1 LTIDQWDDQQVLRE
15 IVPPDT
21 GLVFAAMREL
31 RTRLSSLEDFVE
43 QVDSVQRP
51 AGYRLVGVLPED
63 GTDAVAVAGFRLSTS
78 LSWGRHVYI
87 DDLSTAPSA
96 RRRGFTS
103 ELLGWIHTEAE
114 RLGCEQVHLDSGV
127 GPGRRAAHRL
137 YLNSGYVISA
147 HHFARG
153 I

>member
-1 LTIDQWDDQQVLRE
+1 
-15 IVPPDT
+15 VPPDT
-21 GLVFAAMREL
+21 GLAFAAMREL
-31 RTRLSSLEDFVE
+31 RTHLTRLEDFVE

-51 AGYRLVGVLPED
+51 VGYRLVGVLPDD

-78 LSWGRHVYI
+78 LSRGRHVYI

-96 RRRGFTS
+96 RRQGFAS
-103 ELLGWIHTEAE
+103 ELLGWIHAEAE
-114 RLGCEQVHLDSGV
+114 RLGCDQVHLDSGV
-127 GPGRRAAHRL
+127 GSSRFAAHRL

-147 HHFARG
+147 HHFSRC